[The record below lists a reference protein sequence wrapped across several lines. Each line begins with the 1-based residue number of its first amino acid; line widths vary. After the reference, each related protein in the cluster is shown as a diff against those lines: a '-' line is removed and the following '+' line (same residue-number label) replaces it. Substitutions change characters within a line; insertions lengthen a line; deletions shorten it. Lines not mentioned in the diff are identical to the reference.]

1 MTTELSHEEMLRYNR
16 QIVLRGFD
24 FEGQEKLK
32 QARILIVGLGG
43 LGCAV
48 AQYLASAGVGQL
60 ILLDFDIVSLSNLQ
74 RQILHRDTHI
84 GMAKVDSAKLT
95 LTQINPHCDIIS
107 LNNATNQIDLNEL
120 ISQTNLV
127 VDCTD
132 NIITRHELNNICY
145 VHRIPL
151 VSGAALR
158 MEGQIMIFTYQK
170 DEPCYHCYSQLFGT
184 NNLTCS
190 ESGVMAPLVG
200 IIGNIQAMEVIKLLT
215 HFGSVLSG
223 RLLFVDAMTMQFRE
237 MRLKKDP
244 CCPVC
249 SN

>member
-1 MTTELSHEEMLRYNR
+1 MTNELSHEEMLRYNR

-48 AQYLASAGVGQL
+48 SQYLVSAGVGQL
-60 ILLDFDIVSLSNLQ
+60 TLLDFDTVSLSNLQ
-74 RQILHRDTHI
+74 RQILHRDAHI

-95 LTQINPHCDIIS
+95 LNEINPHCDIIC
-107 LNNATNQIDLNEL
+107 LNYATNQIDLNDL
-120 ISQTNLV
+120 INQTHLV

-132 NIITRHELNNICY
+132 NISARHELNLACY
-145 VHRIPL
+145 SHRVPL
-151 VSGAALR
+151 VSGAAIR
-158 MEGQIMIFTYQK
+158 MEGQIMTFTYQN
-170 DEPCYHCYSQLFGT
+170 DEPCYHCFSQLFGT

-200 IIGNIQAMEVIKLLT
+200 IIGNIQAMEAIKLLT
-215 HFGSVLSG
+215 HFGNVVSG
-223 RLLFVDAMTMQFRE
+223 RLLLVDAMTMQFRE

-249 SN
+249 SD